1 MQNIYSAP
9 DLESVSK
16 KLKYDDMS
24 PQNKID
30 YDAYQKELAIS
41 YSVIE
46 TAKFEGIQEGIQQ
59 GVQKGEFNT
68 KKDVV
73 INAFKNG
80 IEIKMISNI
89 TGLTEEAVTELLTVE
104 GLI

>member
-1 MQNIYSAP
+1 
-9 DLESVSK
+9 
-16 KLKYDDMS
+16 MS

-30 YDAYQKELAIS
+30 YDAYQKEMAIS

-59 GVQKGEFNT
+59 GIQLGVQKGVQQGVQEGLQQGEFNKT
-68 KKDVV
+68 KEVV
-73 INAFKNG
+73 INAYKNG

-89 TGLTEEAVTELLTVE
+89 TGLTEDAVIEILKDD
-104 GLI
+104 GLM